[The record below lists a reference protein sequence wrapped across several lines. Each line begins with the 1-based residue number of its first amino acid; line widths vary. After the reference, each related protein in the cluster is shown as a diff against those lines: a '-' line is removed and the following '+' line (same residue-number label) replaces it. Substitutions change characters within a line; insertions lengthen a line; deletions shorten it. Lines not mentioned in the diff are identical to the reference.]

1 MPVTDSAHSA
11 HRTRSVLKNVLA
23 VEQFDRALLDELF
36 AHAGEMRQV
45 VDDGGSDRLR
55 GKILATLF
63 FEPST
68 RTRLSFES
76 AMTRLGGAV
85 LSTENARETSSF
97 AKGETIE
104 DTARIVA
111 GYADALVIR
120 HPEEGAPARAASV
133 VDRPVINAGDGSHE
147 HPTQALLDLY
157 TIQHELGRI
166 DSLRIAM
173 VGDLK
178 YGRAAHSLALLLAQT
193 RGTELT
199 LVSPPNVRLPETVR
213 ETLSAAGIAVRDEA
227 DLMAVVPRVDVLY
240 VTRVQRER
248 FRSAEDYAEARGR
261 YVIDEAVMAALNPRA
276 ILMHPL
282 PRVDEISPR
291 VDHDP
296 RSVYFR
302 EAHNGVYVRMALLD
316 WLLGS
321 G

>member
-1 MPVTDSAHSA
+1 MTDSARHA
-11 HRTRSVLKNVLA
+11 LKNVLA

-36 AHAGEMRQV
+36 AHADEMRQV
-45 VDDGGSDRLR
+45 IASGGSDRLR

-76 AMTRLGGAV
+76 AMARLGGAV
-85 LSTENARETSSF
+85 LSAENARETSSF

-120 HPEEGAPARAASV
+120 HPEEGAPARAAAV
-133 VDRPVINAGDGSHE
+133 VEMPVINAGDGSHE

-157 TIQHELGRI
+157 TMRHELGRV
-166 DSLRIAM
+166 DNLRIAM

-178 YGRAAHSLALLLAQT
+178 YGRAAHSLALLLTQT

-199 LVSPPNVRLPETVR
+199 LVSPPNVRLPESVR
-213 ETLSAAGIAVRDEA
+213 ETLTSAGVSLRDEPN
-227 DLMAVVPRVDVLY
+227 LMQVVPRVDVLY

-261 YVIDEAVMAALNPRA
+261 YVIDEAVMAALNPAA

-316 WLLGS
+316 WLLGK